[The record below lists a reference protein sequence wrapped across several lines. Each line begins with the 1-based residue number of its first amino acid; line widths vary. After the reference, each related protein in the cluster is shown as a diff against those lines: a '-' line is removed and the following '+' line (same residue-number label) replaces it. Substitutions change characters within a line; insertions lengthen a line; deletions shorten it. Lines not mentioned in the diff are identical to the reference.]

1 MQDLRSKIYNN
12 EILLNNSHISI
23 VDIFYAV
30 KEEIFSPD
38 IIKQYIFQTIKIN
51 SPDYMYDI
59 FNSNSTDEAFFLLE
73 TELHN
78 EKKINKNEL
87 QHSMRLIRFFVLK
100 NILSKKRNTIL
111 EEIALLYEDMGY
123 PEDMENFIYY
133 MPNTEC
139 YDSGKHTK
147 EENANRLLLLAENF
161 LYNEKKILNC

>member
-12 EILLNNSHISI
+12 EILLNNSNISI

-30 KEEIFSPD
+30 KEKIFSSD

-59 FNSNSTDEAFFLLE
+59 FNSNSDDEAFFLLE
-73 TELHN
+73 REMHN
-78 EKKINKNEL
+78 EKKINKNGL
-87 QHSMRLIRFFVLK
+87 QHSMRLIRFFILK
-100 NILSKKRNTIL
+100 NILSKKRNTLL
-111 EEIALLYEDMGY
+111 EEIAILYEDMGY

-139 YDSGKHTK
+139 YDPEKHTK
-147 EENANRLLLLAENF
+147 EENEN
-161 LYNEKKILNC
+161 YI